1 MEEMLDVTVI
11 CAVIARAEVR
21 AAVVAGEVSFN
32 MRCWRGGVE
41 EVALKRRRWRNKVGE
56 VRPER

>member
-41 EVALKRRRWRNKVGE
+41 EVALKRWR
-56 VRPER
+56 